1 MQRRA
6 FLGAAAMAGLAVAAR
21 PAWAEPMTVKL
32 VSQSDS
38 LFKGHKRVV
47 IPTYHVNFITS
58 QQATAVATIGART
71 RLALALFGVEEATMR
86 RLADEAYA
94 DLRAQFAAAG
104 IEVVSEADAKALV
117 TAAGLA
123 LAPGNLIRG
132 GGGGGVTVGKS
143 IRRGFVTVGA
153 AQAPAL
159 TAYKL
164 PEQTGGFGN
173 SMAIAGQLGAGK
185 GMQKPAWDLDA
196 NVIIPSLTL
205 DFAQMEASTGQGM
218 LGARANAGGVV
229 QFMIRTDSPVT
240 TLNPASGGRFSTPG
254 GLRPD
259 KDVVSRTS
267 FATVEEGGAPVRIG
281 SMTTTVDENYQTV
294 ARARGDAVIVNLPVW
309 ESLVRDAYRGYNASI
324 VAAVAK
330 VVKR

>member
-94 DLRAQFAAAG
+94 DLRAQVDAG
-104 IEVVSEADAKALV
+104 GIAVVSEADAKALV

-143 IRRGFVTVGA
+143 IRRRF
-153 AQAPAL
+153 
-159 TAYKL
+159 
-164 PEQTGGFGN
+164 
-173 SMAIAGQLGAGK
+173 LGAG
-185 GMQKPAWDLDA
+185 AA
-196 NVIIPSLTL
+196 
-205 DFAQMEASTGQGM
+205 A
-218 LGARANAGGVV
+218 GAA
-229 QFMIRTDSPVT
+229 
-240 TLNPASGGRFSTPG
+240 
-254 GLRPD
+254 
-259 KDVVSRTS
+259 
-267 FATVEEGGAPVRIG
+267 
-281 SMTTTVDENYQTV
+281 
-294 ARARGDAVIVNLPVW
+294 
-309 ESLVRDAYRGYNASI
+309 
-324 VAAVAK
+324 
-330 VVKR
+330 

>member
-1 MQRRA
+1 MRRRA
-6 FLGAAAMAGLAVAAR
+6 FLGAAAMTALALAAR
-21 PAWAEPMTVKL
+21 PAWAEPMTVRL
-32 VSQSDS
+32 VSQFDS

-47 IPTYHVNFITS
+47 IPAYHVNFITS
-58 QQATAVATIGART
+58 QQATAVATVGART
-71 RLALALFGVEEATMR
+71 RLAMALFGVDEPTMR

-94 DLRAQFAAAG
+94 DLRAQFSSAG
-104 IEVVSEADAKALV
+104 IEVVSETDAKALV
-117 TAAGLA
+117 ATAGLE
-123 LAPGNLIRG
+123 LAPGNLMRG

-153 AQAPAL
+153 TQAPAL
-159 TAYKL
+159 TAYRL
-164 PEQTGGFGN
+164 PEQTGGFGA
-173 SMAIAGQLGAGK
+173 SMAMAGQLGSGK

-196 NVIIPSLTL
+196 NVLIPSLTL

-218 LGARANAGGVV
+218 LGARASAGGVV
-229 QFMIRTDSPVT
+229 QFMIRADSPLT

-259 KDVVSRTS
+259 KDVVSRTP

-309 ESLVRDAYRGYNASI
+309 EGLVRDAYRAYNAAI
-324 VAAVAK
+324 VGAVAK
-330 VVKR
+330 VLRK